1 MNRLLAKSLFS
12 LALTPLLAT
21 ASTVTLQGPVSPSTG
36 QVCTPGVTPDCVIGN
51 PLDFNIFSVSLTSP
65 ATAADKWH
73 LEILTNY
80 GTTLPGGSAVV
91 PTYAYENKQFGMAD
105 FMIQWGSEF
114 YGVVLTAHDGY
125 AAGNLYKASGF
136 QTSGQVMGAQGVI
149 NIPRPNLPALLKA
162 GGTLAGAGT
171 IAASAIPGSN
181 GVTQALYKVSVDF
194 AAPINFLGSGTV
206 TIYAASYVCDNGF
219 ITGTSS
225 PFPTGHDI
233 PPVPEPPTW
242 TLAIPA
248 VAAWAMRAYKNQVN
262 KNNTSLA

>member
-1 MNRLLAKSLFS
+1 
-12 LALTPLLAT
+12 
-21 ASTVTLQGPVSPSTG
+21 
-36 QVCTPGVTPDCVIGN
+36 VIGN
-51 PLDFNIFSVSLTSP
+51 PLDFNTFSVSLTSP

-181 GVTQALYKVSVDF
+181 GVTQALYKGSVDF